1 MSKEATPKLTRALVD
16 YFEGGRLLYARGN
29 VYPLDERLELLKARG
44 EAEDYKPVK
53 PVGIV
58 KAQKSAAGQV
68 PPTTDSAT
76 GTDGSTTDDAAK
88 AAAAAASAAAG
99 TSTTETEK

>member
-68 PPTTDSAT
+68 PPQADSAA
-76 GTDGSTTDDAAK
+76 GTDGSAADDAAK
-88 AAAAAASAAAG
+88 AAAAAG

>member
-1 MSKEATPKLTRALVD
+1 MSKEATPQLTRALVD

-44 EAEDYKPVK
+44 EAENYKPVK

-68 PPTTDSAT
+68 PSQVDSAT
-76 GTDGSTTDDAAK
+76 GTDGSTADDAGK
-88 AAAAAASAAAG
+88 AAAAAG

>member
-1 MSKEATPKLTRALVD
+1 MSKEATPQLTRALVD

-29 VYPLDERLELLKARG
+29 VYPLDERLKLLKARG

-58 KAQKSAAGQV
+58 KSQKSAAGQV
-68 PPTTDSAT
+68 PTAADSAA
-76 GTDGSTTDDAAK
+76 GTDDSAADDAAK
-88 AAAAAASAAAG
+88 VAAAAAAAAG